1 MKPIQDS
8 LKRLSNNTGFQQRYE
23 QIKHEVLNHSEVR
36 DFINTHQDQITS
48 DTINRSLVKLYEY
61 INQSQ
66 ECNKCESL
74 DTCKNML
81 QGYHPQLVLKGNAI
95 DLSYE
100 RCPKKVMYDEQVKYK
115 SLIKSMY
122 VPKDILEASLE
133 TIEFDEGRSNAI
145 LKIQEFLDQY
155 EPGKRMKGLYL
166 YGSFGI
172 GKTYF
177 LGALANGLA
186 LNKVASMLVY
196 VPEFMRELKGS
207 LQDHSINSK
216 IDAVKEVPVL
226 MLDDIGAES
235 MSSWMR
241 DDILGSILQ
250 YRMLE
255 NLPTFFTSNFDFKGL
270 EHHLSYTQRGEE
282 EKVKAARIMERIKF
296 LATPVELKGKN
307 RRY

>member
-8 LKRLSNNTGFQQRYE
+8 LKNLSNNTGFQQRYE
-23 QIKHEVLNHSEVR
+23 QIKHEVLNHPEVR
-36 DFINTHQDQITS
+36 DFINDHQDEIS
-48 DTINRSLVKLYEY
+48 NDTINRSLVKLYEY
-61 INQSQ
+61 INQSK
-66 ECNKCESL
+66 ECSKCESL

-81 QGYHPQLVLKGNAI
+81 KGYHPHLELKGNAI

-122 VPKDILEASLE
+122 VPKDILDASLAS
-133 TIEFDEGRSNAI
+133 IEFDEGRSDAI
-145 LKIQEFLDQY
+145 LLIQEFLDHY
-155 EPGKRMKGLYL
+155 EPGKRMQGLYL
-166 YGSFGI
+166 HGSFGI

-186 LNKVASMLVY
+186 QKKVASMLVY

-207 LQDHSINSK
+207 LQDQSINSK
-216 IDAVKEVPVL
+216 IDAVKKVPVL

-282 EKVKAARIMERIKF
+282 EKVKAARIMERIKY
-296 LATPVELKGKN
+296 LAKPVELKGKN

>member
-8 LKRLSNNTGFQQRYE
+8 LNKLSNNAGFQQRYE
-23 QIKHEVLNHSEVR
+23 QIKHEVLNHPDVR
-36 DFINTHQDQITS
+36 AFINVHQDEITN
-48 DTINRSLVKLYEY
+48 DTINRNLGKLYEY
-61 INQSQ
+61 INQSK
-66 ECNKCESL
+66 ECSKCESL
-74 DTCKNML
+74 NTCKNML
-81 QGYHPQLVLKGNAI
+81 QGYHPHLELKGNSI

-100 RCPKKVMYDEQVKYK
+100 RCPKKVMYDEQIKYK

-122 VPKDILEASLE
+122 VPKDILDASLE
-133 TIEFDEGRSNAI
+133 SLDFDEGRSDAI
-145 LKIQEFLDQY
+145 LLIQEFLAQY
-155 EPGKRMKGLYL
+155 EPGKRVHGLYL

-186 LNKVASMLVY
+186 QKKVSSMLVY

-207 LQDHSINSK
+207 FQDQSIDSK
-216 IDAVKEVPVL
+216 IDAVKKVPVL

-282 EKVKAARIMERIKF
+282 EKVKAARIMERIRY
-296 LATPVELKGKN
+296 LAKPVELKGKN

>member
-1 MKPIQDS
+1 MKPIEDS
-8 LKRLSNNTGFQQRYE
+8 LKKLSNHAGFQQRYE
-23 QIKHEVLNHSEVR
+23 QMKHEVLNHSEVR
-36 DFINTHQDQITS
+36 DFIDAHQDQITN
-48 DTINRSLVKLYEY
+48 DTINRSLGKLYEY
-61 INQSQ
+61 INQSK

-74 DTCKNML
+74 ATCKNML
-81 QGYHPQLVLKGNAI
+81 QGYHPHLELKGNTI

-100 RCPKKVMYDEQVKYK
+100 RCPKKVMHDEQVKYK

-133 TIEFDEGRSNAI
+133 LLDFDEGRSDAI
-145 LKIQEFLDQY
+145 LLIQEFLNNY
-155 EPGKRMKGLYL
+155 EPGKRMQGLYL
-166 YGSFGI
+166 HGSFGI

-186 LNKVASMLVY
+186 RKKVASMLVY

-207 LQDHSINSK
+207 FQDQSINSK
-216 IDAVKEVPVL
+216 IDVVKEVPVL

-270 EHHLSYTQRGEE
+270 EHHLSVTQRGEE
-282 EKVKAARIMERIKF
+282 EKVKAARIMERIRY
-296 LATPVELKGKN
+296 LAKPVELAGKN

>member
-8 LKRLSNNTGFQQRYE
+8 LKKLSNHAGFQQRYE

-36 DFINTHQDQITS
+36 EFINAHQDEITN

-61 INQSQ
+61 INQSK

-74 DTCKNML
+74 NTCKNML
-81 QGYHPQLVLKGNAI
+81 QGFHPHLELKGNAI

-100 RCPKKVMYDEQVKYK
+100 RCPKKVMHDEQIKYK

-122 VPKDILEASLE
+122 VPKDILDASLE
-133 TIEFDEGRSNAI
+133 SLEFDEGRSDAI
-145 LKIQEFLDQY
+145 LLIQEFLNQY
-155 EPGKRMKGLYL
+155 EPGKRMQGLYL

-186 LNKVASMLVY
+186 QKKVSSMLVY

-207 LQDHSINSK
+207 LQDQSINSK
-216 IDAVKEVPVL
+216 IDAVKKVPVL

-282 EKVKAARIMERIKF
+282 EKVKAARIMERIKY
-296 LATPVELKGKN
+296 LAKPVELKGKN

>member
-8 LKRLSNNTGFQQRYE
+8 LKSLSNNGGFQQRYE
-23 QIKHEVLNHSEVR
+23 QIKHEVLNHPEVR
-36 DFINTHQDQITS
+36 DFINNHQDQITS
-48 DTINRSLVKLYEY
+48 DIINRSLVKLYEF
-61 INQSQ
+61 INQSK

-74 DTCKNML
+74 ETCKNML
-81 QGYHPQLVLKGNAI
+81 QGYHPLLEIKGNAI
-95 DLSYE
+95 DLRYD
-100 RCPKKVMYDEQVKYK
+100 RCPRKVMNDEQVKYK

-122 VPKDILEASLE
+122 IPKDILEASMASLE
-133 TIEFDEGRSNAI
+133 SDEGRYDAIVQIDDFLSN
-145 LKIQEFLDQY
+145 Y
-155 EPGKRMKGLYL
+155 EPGKRLQGLYL
-166 YGSFGI
+166 YGSFGV
-172 GKTYF
+172 GKTYL
-177 LGALANGLA
+177 LGAIANELARK
-186 LNKVASMLVY
+186 KVASMLVY

-207 LQDHSINSK
+207 LQDQSINSK
-216 IDAVKEVPVL
+216 IDAVKKVPVL

-282 EKVKAARIMERIKF
+282 EKVKAARIMERIKY
-296 LATPVELKGKN
+296 LAKPVELKGKN

>member
-8 LKRLSNNTGFQQRYE
+8 LKKLSNHAGFQQRYE

-36 DFINTHQDQITS
+36 DFINAHQDQITN

-61 INQSQ
+61 INQSK

-74 DTCKNML
+74 HSCKNML
-81 QGYHPQLVLKGNAI
+81 QGFHPHLELKGNSI
-95 DLSYE
+95 ELSYE
-100 RCPKKVMYDEQVKYK
+100 RCPKKVMHDEQIKYK

-122 VPKDILEASLE
+122 VPKDILDASLE
-133 TIEFDEGRSNAI
+133 SLEFDEGRSDAI
-145 LKIQEFLDQY
+145 LLIQEFLDYY
-155 EPGKRMKGLYL
+155 EPGKRMQGLYL
-166 YGSFGI
+166 HGSFGI

-186 LNKVASMLVY
+186 QKKVSSMLVY

-207 LQDHSINSK
+207 LQDQSINSK
-216 IDAVKEVPVL
+216 IDAVKKVPVL

-282 EKVKAARIMERIKF
+282 EKVKAARIMERIKY
-296 LATPVELKGKN
+296 LAKPVELKGKN